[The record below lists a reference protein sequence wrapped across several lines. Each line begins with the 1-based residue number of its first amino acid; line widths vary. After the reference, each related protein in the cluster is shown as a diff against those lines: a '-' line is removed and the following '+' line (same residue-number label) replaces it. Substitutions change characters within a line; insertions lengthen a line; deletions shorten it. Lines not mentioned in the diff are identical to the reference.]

1 MRLIMKGVGVRK
13 MKYDYFRKFSTK
25 NHWIFYSWSF
35 YDRGDEVIKRG
46 LRVLGLAIHF
56 RETSM

>member
-1 MRLIMKGVGVRK
+1 MKGVGVRK